1 MSVFHFK
8 LLMLSIVKIEAVAK
22 LIRFIRGE
30 KVILDR
36 DLAQLYGVETRALKQ
51 AVKRN
56 IKRFPYDF
64 MFILSKEEFISW
76 RSQFVI
82 SNSDKKGLRYAPM
95 AFTEQGVAM
104 LSTVL
109 NSERAIEINIAIMR
123 AFVKFRQLIDSNKD
137 LAKKIANLEAKYDEQ
152 FQVVFEAIKQL
163 MQDDK
168 KQKNRI
174 GF

>member
-1 MSVFHFK
+1 MLVFHFK
-8 LLMLSIVKIEAVAK
+8 LSTLSIIKIEAVAK

-51 AVKRN
+51 AVRRN
-56 IKRFPYDF
+56 IKRFPSDF
-64 MFILSKEEFISW
+64 MFVLTQKEFSFW

-104 LSTVL
+104 LSSVL
-109 NSERAIEINIAIMR
+109 NNGKAIEINIAIMR
-123 AFVKFRQLIDSNKD
+123 AFVELRKFLESNKN
-137 LAKKIANLEAKYDEQ
+137 LAKKIAAMKKKYDGQ
-152 FQVVFEAIKQL
+152 FQVVFEAIRQL
-163 MQDDK
+163 MLEDK

>member
-1 MSVFHFK
+1 
-8 LLMLSIVKIEAVAK
+8 MLSIVKIEAVAK

-56 IKRFPYDF
+56 IKRFPDDF
-64 MFILSKEEFISW
+64 MFTLTENEITMMVSQTVIPSRKYFGGSK
-76 RSQFVI
+76 
-82 SNSDKKGLRYAPM
+82 PM

>member
-1 MSVFHFK
+1 MS
-8 LLMLSIVKIEAVAK
+8 IKIGTVAQ

-36 DLAQLYGVETRALKQ
+36 DIAQLYNIETRALKQ

-56 IKRFPYDF
+56 IKRFPRDF
-64 MFILSKEEFISW
+64 MFVLNKEEFISW
-76 RSQFVI
+76 RSQFVT
-82 SNSDKKGLRYAPM
+82 SDSDRKGLRYAPM

-104 LSTVL
+104 LSSVL

-123 AFVKFRQLIDSNKD
+123 AFVKLRQLMESNKN
-137 LAKKIANLEAKYDEQ
+137 LAKKIAALESKYNGQ
-152 FQVVFEAIKQL
+152 FQIVFETIKQL
-163 MQDDK
+163 MQEDNKHKD
-168 KQKNRI
+168 RI